1 MKKVALF
8 AAVVFAVGLT
18 SCKKDHTCEC
28 TTTDSSNTIA
38 DVTTSVTIN
47 ATKSDAE
54 DTCTASETTVGTL
67 STSCELK

>member
-28 TTTDSSNTIA
+28 TTTDSSNTIS
-38 DVTTSVTIN
+38 DVTVSTTIN
-47 ATKSDAE
+47 DTKSNAE
-54 DTCTASETTVGTL
+54 DACTALETSVGTL
-67 STSCELK
+67 STSCAIK